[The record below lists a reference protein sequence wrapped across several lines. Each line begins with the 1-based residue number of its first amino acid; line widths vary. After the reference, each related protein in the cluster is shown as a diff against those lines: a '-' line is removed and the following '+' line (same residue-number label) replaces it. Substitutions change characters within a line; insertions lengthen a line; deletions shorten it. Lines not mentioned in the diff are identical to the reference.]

1 VTRFKTDLSVRAAE
15 AAGLRYV
22 TDFGPGIRRTR
33 AGKGFRYLD
42 PRDRVIRDPER
53 LARFRALAVP
63 PAWSDV
69 WICPHPDGHIQ
80 VTARDAKGR
89 KQYRYHPRYRAA
101 RDGTKF
107 DRMLEFS
114 EALPLLRK
122 RVERDLCARG
132 LPRRKV
138 LATCVR
144 LLEKTL
150 IRVGNPRYT
159 RENRSYGLT
168 TLRRRHVTVTGS
180 RIRFE
185 FRGKSGVHRSVSL
198 EDPALARTVQRC
210 RMTGGEQLLRYLNPE
225 GTFQEVRAA
234 DINAYLRQVTGRLVT
249 AKDFRTWAGTMF
261 AAAALRDIGIA
272 PGPARARKYIVKA
285 IDQVAERLG
294 NTRSVCLKYYVHP
307 AVVEAY
313 EEGHVVSA
321 PPTPEGGRYGGPP
334 AALRRNEADV
344 LQLIHRHLERR
355 RGSPPP
361 DPAAGKSNGSQRK
374 RARSRRR
381 LAVTS

>member
-1 VTRFKTDLSVRAAE
+1 MRHSEENATRSRTDPSVRAAE
-15 AAGLRYV
+15 EAGLRYV

-33 AGKGFRYLD
+33 AGRKGFRYRD
-42 PRDRVIRDPER
+42 PRGRAIRDPGR
-53 LARFRALAVP
+53 LARFRALAIP

-89 KQYRYHPRYRAA
+89 KQYRYHSRYRES

-114 EALPLLRK
+114 EVLPRLRE
-122 RVERDLCARG
+122 RVEQDLGARG
-132 LPRRKV
+132 LTRRKV

-150 IRVGNPRYT
+150 IRVGNPRYA
-159 RENRSYGLT
+159 RQNRSYGLT
-168 TLRRRHVTVTGS
+168 TLRQRHVTVTGS
-180 RIRFE
+180 RITLD
-185 FRGKSGVHRSVSL
+185 FRGKSGVHRTISL
-198 EDPALARTVQRC
+198 EDPVLARTVQRC
-210 RMTGGEQLLRYLNPE
+210 QMTGGETVLRYLDPE
-225 GTFQEVRAA
+225 GAFQAVGAA
-234 DINAYLRQVTGRLVT
+234 DINGYLRQVTGRLVT
-249 AKDFRTWAGTMF
+249 AKDFRTWAGTMY

-272 PGPARARKYIVKA
+272 PGPTRARKCIAQA
-285 IDQVAERLG
+285 IDRVAERLG

-307 AVVEAY
+307 AVIEAY
-313 EEGHVVSA
+313 ADGHVVPA
-321 PPTPEGGRYGGPP
+321 PPPPGGQRSGRPP

-355 RGSPPP
+355 QDS
-361 DPAAGKSNGSQRK
+361 AGKSNGSPR
-374 RARSRRR
+374 
-381 LAVTS
+381 

>member
-1 VTRFKTDLSVRAAE
+1 MPSSSLPGEDVPRFKTDLSVRAAE

-22 TDFGPGIRRTR
+22 TDFGPGIRRER
-33 AGKGFRYLD
+33 AGKAFQYRD
-42 PRDRVIRDPER
+42 PRGKVIRDPKS
-53 LARFRALAVP
+53 LARFRSLAVP

-89 KQYRYHPRYRAA
+89 KQYRYHPRYRAV

-114 EALPLLRK
+114 EVLPLLRK
-122 RVERDLCARG
+122 RVEQDLSAPG

-150 IRVGNPRYT
+150 IRVGNPRYA

-168 TLRRRHVTVTGS
+168 TLRPRHVTVTGS
-180 RIRFE
+180 QIHFK
-185 FRGKSGVHRSVSL
+185 FRGKSGVHRSLSL
-198 EDPALARTVQRC
+198 EDPVLARTVQRC
-210 RMTGGEQLLRYLNPE
+210 QMTGGETVLRYLGPE
-225 GTFQEVRAA
+225 GAFQAVDAS
-234 DINAYLRQVTGRLVT
+234 DVNDYLRQVTGRSVT

-261 AAAALRDIGIA
+261 AAASLRDIGVA
-272 PGPARARKYIVKA
+272 PSPTRARKCIAQA
-285 IDQVAERLG
+285 IDEVAERLG

-313 EEGHVVSA
+313 QEGHVVPA
-321 PPTPEGGRYGGPP
+321 PPAPGGRRRIGGPP

-344 LQLIHRHLERR
+344 LQLIHRHFALRR
-355 RGSPPP
+355 RQG
-361 DPAAGKSNGSQRK
+361 
-374 RARSRRR
+374 
-381 LAVTS
+381 

>member
-1 VTRFKTDLSVRAAE
+1 MTRFKTDPSVRAAE

-22 TDFGPGIRRTR
+22 TDFGPGIRRMR
-33 AGKGFRYLD
+33 SGRKAFRYRD
-42 PRDRVIRDPER
+42 PRSRVIRDPER

-63 PAWSDV
+63 PAWTDV

-89 KQYRYHPRYRAA
+89 KQYRYHPRYREA

-114 EALPLLRK
+114 EVLPRIRE
-122 RVERDLCARG
+122 RVERDLGAQG
-132 LPRRKV
+132 LTRRKV

-150 IRVGNPRYT
+150 IRVGNPRYA
-159 RENRSYGLT
+159 RQNRSYGLT
-168 TLRRRHVTVTGS
+168 TLRQRHVTVTGS
-180 RIRFE
+180 RITLD
-185 FRGKSGVHRSVSL
+185 FRGKSGVHRTVSL
-198 EDPALARTVQRC
+198 EDPVLARTVQRC
-210 RMTGGEQLLRYLNPE
+210 QMTGGETVLRYRDPE
-225 GTFQEVRAA
+225 GAFQAVSAA
-234 DINAYLRQVTGRLVT
+234 DINDYLRQVTGRLVT
-249 AKDFRTWAGTMF
+249 AKDFRTWAGTMY
-261 AAAALRDIGIA
+261 AAATLRDIGIA
-272 PGPARARKYIVKA
+272 PGPTRARKCIAQA

-313 EEGHVVSA
+313 QEGHVVPA
-321 PPTPEGGRYGGPP
+321 PPAPGGRRRIGGPP

-344 LQLIHRHLERR
+344 LQLIHRHFALRR
-355 RGSPPP
+355 RQG
-361 DPAAGKSNGSQRK
+361 
-374 RARSRRR
+374 
-381 LAVTS
+381 